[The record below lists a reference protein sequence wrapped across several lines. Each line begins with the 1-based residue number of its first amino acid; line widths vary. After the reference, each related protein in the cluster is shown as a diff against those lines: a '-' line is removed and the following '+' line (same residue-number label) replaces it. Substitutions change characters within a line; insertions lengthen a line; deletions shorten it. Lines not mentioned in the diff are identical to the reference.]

1 MIYYLQLESHQEWI
15 ENSRQ
20 SVAATEHARAL
31 ARNRS
36 GADARAGELDTT
48 LASLNDDL
56 QTLLDASESQEIMHK
71 ALLKLN
77 KGNESIERSNI
88 L

>member
-1 MIYYLQLESHQEWI
+1 VLQLESIQEWI

-20 SVAATEHARAL
+20 AVAATEHARAL

-36 GADARAGELDTT
+36 GADARVGELDTT

-56 QTLLDASESQEIMHK
+56 QTLLDAS
-71 ALLKLN
+71 
-77 KGNESIERSNI
+77 
-88 L
+88 